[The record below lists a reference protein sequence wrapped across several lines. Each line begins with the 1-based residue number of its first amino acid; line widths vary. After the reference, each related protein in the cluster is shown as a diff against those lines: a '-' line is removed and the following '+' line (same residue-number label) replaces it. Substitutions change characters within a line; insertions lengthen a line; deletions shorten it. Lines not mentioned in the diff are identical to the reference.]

1 MPSTAAVLGAGLSN
15 VERAAAKKVLSR
27 LDIACQEWRGEHDIA
42 ADERVLAVI
51 GMDLDAMTRLVERCE
66 ALHAASA
73 VHLVPWRRCPGATAC
88 PFSAR
93 PLRMPTLRGRGRV
106 ATGGR
111 RHARA
116 CGLRGGCLQGVLRVY
131 PLKTSTD
138 DGQRPRV

>member
-27 LDIACQEWRGEHDIA
+27 LDIACQERRGEHDIA

-73 VHLVPWRRCPGATAC
+73 VHLVPWRRCHRRHCMPVFGSTPSYANAERQRSCSHWRTT
-88 PFSAR
+88 AR
-93 PLRMPTLRGRGRV
+93 PCLRSSRRVFARGFE
-106 ATGGR
+106 
-111 RHARA
+111 
-116 CGLRGGCLQGVLRVY
+116 GL
-131 PLKTSTD
+131 PFKN
-138 DGQRPRV
+138 